1 MPLPGTPLSGLPD
14 DAATGWDR
22 DQQELLMDVVE
33 RGNSRSWRFLE
44 ATGTLDRALPE
55 LARAVHRRRND
66 PMELDLDGAYRFRRG
81 RRPEGAQDVT
91 APDRLCR
98 FRQLRILTPLPAA
111 HPRRRC
117 GPGGPFEA
125 GGPFGHGRLGF
136 ESGDLAGQVLHLPP

>member
-44 ATGTLDRALPE
+44 ATGTLDLALPE

-66 PMELDLDGAYRFRRG
+66 PMELDLDGAYRFRTLEALRVLDG
-81 RRPEGAQDVT
+81 SDRRSRRPVAS
-91 APDRLCR
+91 
-98 FRQLRILTPLPAA
+98 ITPSASSDGVS
-111 HPRRRC
+111 H
-117 GPGGPFEA
+117 
-125 GGPFGHGRLGF
+125 HRLGT
-136 ESGDLAGQVLHLPP
+136 PPTGEADP